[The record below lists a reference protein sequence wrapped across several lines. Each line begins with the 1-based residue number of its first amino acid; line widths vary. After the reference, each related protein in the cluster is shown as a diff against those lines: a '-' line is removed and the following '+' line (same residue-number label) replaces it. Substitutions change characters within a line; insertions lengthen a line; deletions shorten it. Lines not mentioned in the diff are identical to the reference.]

1 MYADAGFDDILY
13 GFPFIQSHLDR
24 VWRLTQ
30 RLDMFHIMVTNMEM
44 CQYLVQNSP
53 PPDKKWSVFLKV
65 QISLIP
71 HRSSFILQLLSF

>member
-44 CQYLVQNSP
+44 CQYLAQNSP

-65 QISLIP
+65 E
-71 HRSSFILQLLSF
+71 ILLW